1 MEEKGTK
8 TPGKSEKS
16 GLVRFIILAVLAV
29 LIVAALYLRLT
40 NRTPNSSQKADEQ
53 MNEVQTLKMYDLD
66 NQYPKTARD
75 VAKLH
80 CRFLKSLYNEE
91 LEKEDI
97 QVLNGQVRKLFSAD
111 LLAENPE
118 ETQMEALTT
127 DINKFHADGRT
138 FISYE
143 VDSENNVLY
152 TTTNG
157 KDYAMLYVNC
167 KLRENGKTKDIQEQY
182 LLVKEND
189 LWKIQGWQE
198 IATDGADDTASESE
212 SK

>member
-1 MEEKGTK
+1 M
-8 TPGKSEKS
+8 
-16 GLVRFIILAVLAV
+16 
-29 LIVAALYLRLT
+29 
-40 NRTPNSSQKADEQ
+40 
-53 MNEVQTLKMYDLD
+53 
-66 NQYPKTARD
+66 
-75 VAKLH
+75 AKD
-80 CRFLKSLYNEE
+80 E

-97 QVLNGQVRKLFSAD
+97 QTLNEQVRKLFSAD

-118 ETQMEALTT
+118 ESQMEALIT
-127 DINKFHADGRT
+127 DIYKFHADGRT
-138 FISYE
+138 YISYE

-198 IATDGADDTASESE
+198 IVTDATGDTASES
-212 SK
+212 K

>member
-1 MEEKGTK
+1 MEEKDTK

-97 QVLNGQVRKLFSAD
+97 QALNEQVRKLFSVD
-111 LLAENPE
+111 LLAENSE

-198 IATDGADDTASESE
+198 IVTDGADDTASESE

>member
-1 MEEKGTK
+1 MEEKATK

-16 GLVRFIILAVLAV
+16 GLVRFIILAVLAI

-97 QVLNGQVRKLFSAD
+97 QALNEQVRKLFSVD
-111 LLAENPE
+111 LLAENSE

-198 IATDGADDTASESE
+198 IVTDGADDTASESE

>member
-1 MEEKGTK
+1 MDKKDAK
-8 TPGKSEKS
+8 TPGKSGKG
-16 GLVRFIILAVLAV
+16 GLVRYIILAVLVV
-29 LIVAALYLRLT
+29 LIIVAFYMRLT
-40 NRTPNSSQKADEQ
+40 NRTPDSSQRADEQ
-53 MNEVQTLKMYDLD
+53 MDEVQTLKMYDLD
-66 NQYPKTARD
+66 NQYPKAARD
-75 VAKLH
+75 VVKLH

-97 QVLNGQVRKLFSAD
+97 QALNEQVRKLFSAD

-138 FISYE
+138 YISYE

-198 IATDGADDTASESE
+198 IATDGTGDTASESE

>member
-1 MEEKGTK
+1 
-8 TPGKSEKS
+8 
-16 GLVRFIILAVLAV
+16 
-29 LIVAALYLRLT
+29 
-40 NRTPNSSQKADEQ
+40 
-53 MNEVQTLKMYDLD
+53 
-66 NQYPKTARD
+66 
-75 VAKLH
+75 
-80 CRFLKSLYNEE
+80 
-91 LEKEDI
+91 
-97 QVLNGQVRKLFSAD
+97 
-111 LLAENPE
+111 
-118 ETQMEALTT
+118 MEALTT

-157 KDYAMLYVNC
+157 KDYAMFYVNC

>member
-1 MEEKGTK
+1 MEEKNTK
-8 TPGKSEKS
+8 TPKKSEK
-16 GLVRFIILAVLAV
+16 GGMVRFIILAVLAI

-53 MNEVQTLKMYDLD
+53 MNEVQTLKLYDLE
-66 NQYPKTARD
+66 NQYPKAARD
-75 VAKLH
+75 VVKLH
-80 CRFLKSLYNEE
+80 CRFLKTLYNEE

-97 QVLNGQVRKLFSAD
+97 QALNEQVRKLFSTE
-111 LLAENPE
+111 LLEENSE
-118 ETQMEALTT
+118 DTQMEALTT

-143 VDSENNVLY
+143 ADAENNVLY

-157 KDYAMLYVNC
+157 KDYAMLYVDC

-189 LWKIQGWQE
+189 QWKIQGWQE
-198 IATDGADDTASESE
+198 IAPDGTEDASSE
-212 SK
+212 TGNK

>member
-1 MEEKGTK
+1 MDKK
-8 TPGKSEKS
+8 DAKAPGKSEKS

-97 QVLNGQVRKLFSAD
+97 QALNEQVRKLFSAD

>member
-1 MEEKGTK
+1 MDKKDAKTPRESEKGR
-8 TPGKSEKS
+8 
-16 GLVRFIILAVLAV
+16 LIRYIILAVLAV
-29 LIVAALYLRLT
+29 LIVLALYMRLT
-40 NRTPNSSQKADEQ
+40 NRTPGSSQKADEQ

-66 NQYPKTARD
+66 KQYPKDARD
-75 VAKLH
+75 VVKLH
-80 CRFLKSLYNEE
+80 CRFLKALYNEE

-97 QVLNGQVRKLFSAD
+97 QTLNEQVRKLFSAD

-118 ETQMEALTT
+118 ESQMEALIT

-138 FISYE
+138 YISYE
-143 VDSENNVLY
+143 VDSGNNVLY

-198 IATDGADDTASESE
+198 IVTDAADDTASESE